1 MDMACF
7 FHLTMSALQGN
18 EHSKLLA
25 LEREV
30 ALDQGLAKGRVLE
43 VAVEV
48 ALDSAVEV
56 AVATVLYGRA
66 RGYPLTLVG
75 SYCPGWSERP
85 ADWQECFDPC
95 PHDGDCS
102 AAWLNRAHLP

>member
-48 ALDSAVEV
+48 ALDSAV
-56 AVATVLYGRA
+56 
-66 RGYPLTLVG
+66 
-75 SYCPGWSERP
+75 
-85 ADWQECFDPC
+85 
-95 PHDGDCS
+95 
-102 AAWLNRAHLP
+102 

>member
-75 SYCPGWSERP
+75 SYCPGWRNGRLIGRNASTLAPMMETVAP
-85 ADWQECFDPC
+85 L
-95 PHDGDCS
+95 G
-102 AAWLNRAHLP
+102 